1 MAKQNIKKILLGLN
15 LKEKEAELYIACL
28 QANPSTV
35 TTLAK
40 RARVQRTEVYSIADK
55 LVQKGLF
62 QRSQKDGK
70 TSFFAV
76 PPDTLVEIEKQ
87 RLYSLEQAL
96 PELKSFDN
104 SDASKKPKILYFEG
118 ENAIEQINADTL
130 KHTGEVLA
138 FTTPNFV
145 NKDNGQWSKEYIKKR
160 VDLGNKARVI
170 GESSTELLNLKKRDS
185 QELRETKILPQDIF
199 KSNIEIGMYDNKT
212 FICDYKNNFG
222 FIIEGEEISN
232 VLKKIFNIVWNNKL

>member
-1 MAKQNIKKILLGLN
+1 MAKQNIKKILLELN

-35 TTLAK
+35 TALAK
-40 RARVQRTEVYSIADK
+40 RAQVQRTEVYSIADR

-62 QRSQKDGK
+62 QRSKKAGK
-70 TSFFAV
+70 ASFFAV

-104 SDASKKPKILYFEG
+104 SDTSKKPKILYFEG

-130 KHTGEVLA
+130 KHSGEVLA

-145 NKDNGQWSKEYIKKR
+145 NKDNGQWGKEYIKKR
-160 VDLGNKARVI
+160 INLGNKARVI
-170 GESSTELLNLKKRDS
+170 GEFSAELLSLKKRDS
-185 QELRETKILPQDIF
+185 QELRETKVLPQDIF
-199 KSNIEIGMYDNKT
+199 RSNIEIGIYDNK
-212 FICDYKNNFG
+212 FFVCDYKNNFG
-222 FIIEGEEISN
+222 FIVEGEEISS
-232 VLKKIFNIVWNNKL
+232 VLKNIFDIIWNRI